1 MIRFIVFHLRAALAT
16 IIAGVMFETVV
27 RMLVQGYVRWYERW
41 FVPVS
46 FVVYMGLVV
55 LLIRRYVRIRS
66 ALWDMA
72 LLALVYIATI
82 LLMILTEWRMVIVL
96 LKVLGALTIGMLV
109 NILLSNIDTTPV
121 YIKKAYRR
129 MRGMAWVFVNAAMFI
144 TAYAVSFFFEQIS
157 LAVLFL
163 FVGAMTSLC
172 SYAIWRMY
180 FQVPLQRFTIW
191 LLIIAV
197 MSMELF
203 WVIHLLPFGYMVLG
217 FFATWLW
224 YLLLLLIRFHISTEG
239 IRWKEQRR
247 FLFSNAIMFI
257 ALLFVIRWI

>member
-1 MIRFIVFHLRAALAT
+1 MSA
-16 IIAGVMFETVV
+16 M
-27 RMLVQGYVRWYERW
+27 
-41 FVPVS
+41 
-46 FVVYMGLVV
+46 V
-55 LLIRRYVRIRS
+55 LLVRRYVRIRL

-72 LLALVYIATI
+72 LLALAYMSTF
-82 LLMILTEWRMVIVL
+82 LLMILTEWRTVIVL
-96 LKVLGALTIGMLV
+96 LEVLGALTVGMLV
-109 NILLSNIDTTPV
+109 NILLSNTDTTPV

-129 MRGMAWVFVNAAMFI
+129 MRGMAWVFVAAAMFI
-144 TAYAVSFFFEQIS
+144 TAYAVSFFFEQIP

-163 FVGAMTSLC
+163 FVGATTSLC

-197 MSMELF
+197 MSMEVF

-217 FFATWLW
+217 FFAAWLW
-224 YLLLLLIRFHISTEG
+224 YLLLLLIRFHISAEG

-247 FLFSNAIMFI
+247 FLLSNAVVFI